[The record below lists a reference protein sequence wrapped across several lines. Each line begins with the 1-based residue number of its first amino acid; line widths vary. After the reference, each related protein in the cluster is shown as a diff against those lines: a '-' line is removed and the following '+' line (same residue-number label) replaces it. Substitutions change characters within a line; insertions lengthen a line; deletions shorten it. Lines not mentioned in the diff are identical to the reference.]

1 MPIQRGTREPG
12 KGVKGSGFSLTHS
25 YCFFSHRFPWESAY
39 TGTEVTN
46 PCCPEVAQ
54 QEIHISP
61 DIVFAMQKHFAQSND
76 YVWLCEHSWPIVA
89 DVAEFLLSRASCEE
103 SHGPCHF
110 RNVMGPD
117 EDHANVDD
125 NVYTNAV
132 AKIALDF
139 AAWTGERCG
148 VNNTELYQKW
158 RDLKDRLVIVH
169 DATRDYHPQHLGY
182 ELNAI
187 VKQADTILLGYP
199 LQFDTRYGLSINSI
213 DSFTIYLHL

>member
-1 MPIQRGTREPG
+1 MKVSQDFNKSFTNLFR
-12 KGVKGSGFSLTHS
+12 
-25 YCFFSHRFPWESAY
+25 HRFPWESAF
-39 TGTEVTN
+39 TGTEVTH
-46 PCCPEVAQ
+46 PCCPEIAQ

-61 DIVFAMQKHFAQSND
+61 DIMFAMQKHFAQTND
-76 YVWLCEHSWPIVA
+76 YVWLCEHAWPIAA

-103 SHGPCHF
+103 SQGTCHF

-148 VNNTELYQKW
+148 DNNKELYNKW
-158 RDLKDRLVIVH
+158 RKLKDRLVILH

-182 ELNAI
+182 KLNDI

-199 LQFDTRYGLSINSI
+199 LQFDTGYVMDIYMNRYFYNVS
-213 DSFTIYLHL
+213 SFFITFKFYSLK